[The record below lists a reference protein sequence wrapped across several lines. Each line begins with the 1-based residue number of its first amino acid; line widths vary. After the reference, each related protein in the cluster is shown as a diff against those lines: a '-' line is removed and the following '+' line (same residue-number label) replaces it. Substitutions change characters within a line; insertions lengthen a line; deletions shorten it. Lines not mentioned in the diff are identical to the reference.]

1 MFNQTFTYILNV
13 LSISTDLCVGDAPAH
28 YEGVALA
35 AGVPVAVHPVT
46 SLATPGAG
54 AEDVS

>member
-1 MFNQTFTYILNV
+1 MFNHTFTYTV
-13 LSISTDLCVGDAPAH
+13 LSIRTDLCVGDAPAH

-35 AGVPVAVHPVT
+35 AGVPVAVHPET